1 MTDAQ
6 TLAIRFMEAL
16 NQRDFIAISGL
27 LHEDAVLDAL
37 AGYRAV
43 GAEPFRMA
51 AMQYLRHFD
60 ESFSDM
66 VVMHDAYGQ
75 RAAIDTTARGHYR
88 ETLDGFPDAC
98 DQPYSI
104 PSVFVFEVETGLI
117 IRLSH
122 YRNLR
127 LFEAQLLR

>member
-6 TLAIRFMEAL
+6 TLASRFMEAL
-16 NQRDFIAISGL
+16 NARDFGAIAAL
-27 LHEDAVLDAL
+27 LHEDAALDAL
-37 AGYRAV
+37 AGVRVV
-43 GAEPFRMA
+43 GAEPFRLA
-51 AMQYLRHFD
+51 VIQYLRHFD
-60 ESFSDM
+60 ESFGDI
-66 VVMHDAYGQ
+66 VVLHDAYGQ

-88 ETLDGFPDAC
+88 ETQDGFPPAA
-98 DQPYSI
+98 DQFYSI
-104 PSVFVFEVETGLI
+104 PSLFVFEVEAGLI